1 MKILEVNHLY
11 KSFKKLKAVNDLSF
25 GLEEGKI
32 YGFIGPNGA
41 GKSTTINLIAGLLK
55 MDKGDIRISGHSAGS
70 KKANAL
76 LGFAN
81 EFPSFYHDLDLQEF
95 LSYSAALNNMD
106 PRASKSEI
114 TKMITAFELNDF
126 RYKKVT
132 KFSTGMKKKVGL
144 IAACLHKPKLL
155 LLDEPTA
162 NLDPLSRKEI
172 IDTLENLAKESLMT
186 IFISSHVLSELDT
199 FIDHIIAID
208 KGKLMLDMPLSEARH
223 SLTRKK
229 VFLKTAL
236 NRSLEDYFKKLSVSF
251 SYEGDKYQLSLPKD
265 SLKEMILGFCLDH
278 KIIVYEMYDEKESL
292 ESFYDKIM
300 KKEVQQ

>member
-155 LLDEPTA
+155 EFHL
-162 NLDPLSRKEI
+162 
-172 IDTLENLAKESLMT
+172 
-186 IFISSHVLSELDT
+186 V
-199 FIDHIIAID
+199 
-208 KGKLMLDMPLSEARH
+208 KL
-223 SLTRKK
+223 
-229 VFLKTAL
+229 
-236 NRSLEDYFKKLSVSF
+236 
-251 SYEGDKYQLSLPKD
+251 
-265 SLKEMILGFCLDH
+265 
-278 KIIVYEMYDEKESL
+278 
-292 ESFYDKIM
+292 
-300 KKEVQQ
+300 